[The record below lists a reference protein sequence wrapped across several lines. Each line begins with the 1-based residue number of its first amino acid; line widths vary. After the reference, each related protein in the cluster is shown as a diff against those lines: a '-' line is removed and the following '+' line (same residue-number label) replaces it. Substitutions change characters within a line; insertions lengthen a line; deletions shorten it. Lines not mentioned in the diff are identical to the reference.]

1 MAYLRL
7 VSSSTKKE
15 FAIATRVIDGYFIN
29 PEYDRITLYTQSSSI
44 EVYSP
49 VMHSWD
55 NWDEF
60 IEQIKAK
67 FEDSN
72 DDF

>member
-7 VSSSTKKE
+7 VSSTTKKE
-15 FAIATRVIDGYFIN
+15 FAISTRVIDGYLLD
-29 PEYDRITLYTQSSSI
+29 PKEEAITLYAQSFYLELDNTVKSR
-44 EVYSP
+44 
-49 VMHSWD
+49 WD

-60 IEQIKAK
+60 VEQVKAEFK
-67 FEDSN
+67 ESN